1 MDDTRRRALTNLVG
15 NGVATLVMAR
25 WEGDLDRE
33 RLASELD
40 AGPVASG
47 DPLLASVEAD

>member
-1 MDDTRRRALTNLVG
+1 MG

-33 RLASELD
+33 TLKRELD
-40 AGPVASG
+40 RGPLAAG
-47 DPLLASVEAD
+47 DPLLASAEAD